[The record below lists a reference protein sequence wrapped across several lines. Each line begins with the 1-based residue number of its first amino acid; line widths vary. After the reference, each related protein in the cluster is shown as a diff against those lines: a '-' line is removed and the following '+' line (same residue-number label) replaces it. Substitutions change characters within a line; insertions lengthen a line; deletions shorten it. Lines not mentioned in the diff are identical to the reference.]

1 MTYRNVKTGAV
12 IETTA
17 AVSGG
22 DWQEVKPV
30 GPPAPAQEAAQPK
43 PKQPARRR
51 TK

>member
-1 MTYRNVKTGAV
+1 MIYKNTKTGAV

-22 DWQEVKPV
+22 DWQEVVPAKPS
-30 GPPAPAQEAAQPK
+30 APAQEKEVQPK
-43 PKQPARRR
+43 KVRRS